1 MSGLAW
7 TLVLGV
13 LYAVAVASVFVFQPW
28 QPRKFIPPTT
38 REVVVLCRDESSF
51 GGVELRRDAT
61 GILLAAPKVLPDDGP
76 PVPLA
81 HDLHIPADN
90 IRAIQIIT
98 HVEAREPVVG
108 LQTERQWR
116 RRA

>member
-1 MSGLAW
+1 MSSLEWA
-7 TLVLGV
+7 LVLGV
-13 LYAVAVASVFVFQPW
+13 LYAVAVACVFVFQPW
-28 QPRKFIPPTT
+28 RPRKVLPPTT

-51 GGVELRRDAT
+51 GGVELRRDTT
-61 GILLAAPKVLPDDGP
+61 GILLAAPKLLPDDGP

-90 IRAIQIIT
+90 IRAVQIIT
-98 HVEAREPVVG
+98 HVETREPVVG